1 MNAAVETWR
10 PVPHWED
17 LYEVSDRG
25 RVRSLDR
32 VDRFGRHFH
41 GQILRADK
49 IKGGYER
56 VSLARGGAVVR
67 RQVHHLVLEAFV
79 GPRPLA
85 MEGCHGDGDPANNHL
100 SNLRWDTRPENAR
113 DTVRHGT
120 HRNTR
125 KSHCPRNHPLEVPN
139 LVASQLTRGKRKC
152 LACDRARQYARYH
165 GEPVTQELAD
175 VYFAQIGV
183 AA

>member
-1 MNAAVETWR
+1 VNAVQWA
-10 PVPHWED
+10 PVPGLEG
-17 LYEVSDRG
+17 LYEVSDAG
-25 RVRSLDR
+25 HVRSLNR

-41 GQILRADK
+41 GQELSADT
-49 IKGGYER
+49 IKGGYKR
-56 VSLARGGAVVR
+56 VALSDRGTVTR

-79 GPRPLA
+79 GPRPLG
-85 MEGCHGDGDPANNHL
+85 MEGCHGNGQPDDNRL
-100 SNLRWDTRPENAR
+100 INLRWDTRPESAR

-125 KSHCPRNHPLEVPN
+125 KSHCPRNHPLEAPN
-139 LVASQLTRGKRKC
+139 LVASQLTRGKRRC
-152 LACDRARQYARYH
+152 LACDRARQYAAYH

-175 VYFAQIGV
+175 NYFTQIGI